1 MNQTV
6 FVQLKLSLKKNLL
19 MFVCLINELRSN
31 PTLGSI
37 IKRVKLKHNNIFVMN
52 NLVNMKT

>member
-37 IKRVKLKHNNIFVMN
+37 IKRVKLKHNNIFVN
-52 NLVNMKT
+52 NLINMRT